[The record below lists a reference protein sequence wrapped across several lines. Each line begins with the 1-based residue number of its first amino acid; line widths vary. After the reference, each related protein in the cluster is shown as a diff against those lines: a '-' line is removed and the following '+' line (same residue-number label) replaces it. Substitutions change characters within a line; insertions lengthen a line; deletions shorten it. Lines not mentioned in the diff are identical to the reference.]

1 MPLLTIAGTT
11 REIEL
16 IVFDKDGTLVDFNLL
31 WAGKLVNAV
40 EAVLAAAPGLPGLR
54 ARLFATLGIQGD
66 GKSVIPESPL
76 AVSTLAKLGMVTTVV
91 LYQNGVAWHEA
102 ERLSRDIFMPAI
114 EVLPRPQ
121 DISPIGDVSSLMQRL
136 SDHGF
141 RLAVFT
147 SDDRNATMA
156 TLPILGIAGLVGAM
170 VCGDDA
176 IPGKPSGAGLLHL
189 ASHFAVSPESILMVG
204 DSMTD
209 MTSATD
215 ASIGWRVG
223 VLSGTG
229 HREGLARIAHHV
241 VDDIHALQPAASG
254 RRRSGRRCGRAAP
267 LDHPEGNLDKARR
280 S

>member
-11 REIEL
+11 RDIEL
-16 IVFDKDGTLVDFNLL
+16 IVFDKDGTLVDFDLL
-31 WAGKLVNAV
+31 WAGKLVHAV
-40 EAVLAAAPGLPGLR
+40 ESVLAAPPGSPELR
-54 ARLFATLGIQGD
+54 ARLFATLGIHAD
-66 GKSVIPESPL
+66 GKSVVPESPL
-76 AVSTLAKLGMVTTVV
+76 AVSTLAKLGMATTIV
-91 LYQNGVAWHEA
+91 LYQNGVSWHEA

-121 DISPIGDVSSLMQRL
+121 DIRPIGDVSGRMRGLSQR
-136 SDHGF
+136 GF

-156 TLPILGIAGLVGAM
+156 TLPMLGIADLVQTM

-189 ASHFAVSPESILMVG
+189 ARHFAVSPESILMVG

-209 MTSATD
+209 MTSAQD
-215 ASIGWRVG
+215 AGIGWRVG

-229 HREGLARIAHHV
+229 RRDGLARIAHHV
-241 VDDIHALQPAASG
+241 VDDIHALQPG
-254 RRRSGRRCGRAAP
+254 VGG
-267 LDHPEGNLDKARR
+267 
-280 S
+280 